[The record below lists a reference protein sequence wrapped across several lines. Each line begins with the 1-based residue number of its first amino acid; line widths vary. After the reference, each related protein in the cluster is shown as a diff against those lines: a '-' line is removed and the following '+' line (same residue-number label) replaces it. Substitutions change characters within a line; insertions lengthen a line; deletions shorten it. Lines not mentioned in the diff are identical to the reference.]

1 MRGRLASLARPIV
14 GVGVLAFLVA
24 WMGVAPFVDAI
35 GALRWP
41 ALALGFTVGALTTL
55 CCVWRWREVA
65 SGLGIPVPMGV
76 AVAAYYQSQFLDAT
90 LPGGVLGDLH
100 RGVRHGRHVRAVGR
114 GLRAVAW
121 ERSFGQVVQLWLT
134 VLLVLLL
141 PSPARAV
148 IPADV
153 SAPAAALVGAA
164 VAVVPVLLLKAHS
177 QRAGTK
183 ARAVST
189 LRNDF
194 RSIVRAR
201 PGSLPRIVLASA
213 GAVTGHAA
221 MFVIA
226 ARVSG
231 VSVPL
236 DRLLPVVLVVLV
248 ASGLPVNVAGWGPR
262 EGAAAWA
269 FGAAGLGAAQG
280 ITTAVVYGV
289 MGLIASLPGALVLA
303 TGRPL
308 HGASPREST
317 SVSDGAIRA

>member
-1 MRGRLASLARPIV
+1 MRSRLVSVARPLV
-14 GVGVLAFLVA
+14 GVGVLAFLVV

-35 GALRWP
+35 AALRWP

-55 CCVWRWREVA
+55 FCVWRWREVA

-90 LPGGVLGDLH
+90 LPGGVLGDVH
-100 RGVRHGRHVRAVGR
+100 RGVSHGRHVRAVGR

-148 IPADV
+148 IPSGVAV
-153 SAPAAALVGAA
+153 PAAALVGAA
-164 VAVVPVLLLKAHS
+164 VVVPVLLLKAHS
-177 QRAGTK
+177 HRGGMG

-189 LRNDF
+189 LLNDF
-194 RSIVRAR
+194 RSIVRAS
-201 PGSLPRIVLASA
+201 PGSLTRIVLASA

-236 DRLLPVVLVVLV
+236 DRLLPVALVVLV

-280 ITTAVVYGV
+280 VTTAVVYGV
-289 MGLIASLPGALVLA
+289 MGLVATLPGAFVLV

-308 HGASPREST
+308 HGASPREGA
-317 SVSDGAIRA
+317 SVSDGALRA